1 MLLPIF
7 KTIQNT
13 NPQKAKEGLLANAL
27 ACDRGYFVVFD
38 ARVFFQNSQIKQ
50 MTSKC
55 NSDGTSATKL
65 FTYHKPKWP

>member
-13 NPQKAKEGLLANAL
+13 NPKKAKEGLLANAL

-38 ARVFFQNSQIKQ
+38 ARAFVQNSQIAQ

-55 NSDGTSATKL
+55 SSDGTSAHGT
-65 FTYHKPKWP
+65 FYIS